1 MSLRQDLLRQMGYEQ
16 LAAES
21 VDVLPPRFRE
31 EDWSKINSVA
41 ARIPLEAVRRVI
53 ISGTPDQAIG
63 RIEEYRKAGVK
74 TFVLISPTDLIYQN
88 MAVTGTRSSRTSR
101 V

>member
-1 MSLRQDLLRQMGYEQ
+1 MSSWPRSRSTSC
-16 LAAES
+16 AA
-21 VDVLPPRFRE
+21 RFRE

-41 ARIPLEAVRRVI
+41 ARIPPEAVRRVI

-88 MAVTGTRSSRTSR
+88 MAAYRDEIIPYFAGLNG
-101 V
+101 